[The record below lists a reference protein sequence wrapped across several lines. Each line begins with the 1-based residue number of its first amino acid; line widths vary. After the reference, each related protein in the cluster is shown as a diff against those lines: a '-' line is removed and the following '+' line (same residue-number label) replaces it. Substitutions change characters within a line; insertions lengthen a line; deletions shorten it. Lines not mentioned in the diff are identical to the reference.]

1 MGKSK
6 PKPPPAPDP
15 IQLAGAQTTQN
26 IATANAQQAMNNMN
40 QVNPYGELT
49 YSQTGTHTVTGPD
62 GAVHEVPTYTATQ
75 TLNPEMQALF
85 DQNVA
90 LQGGMADFAGQHL
103 ADMQGSDIYA
113 QDYSADRQ
121 KYEDALMER
130 MNPGLDRRRE
140 NLESRLASQGIQI
153 GSQAYNQAMDDL
165 NRGEND
171 ARIGAILN
179 AGQEQSR
186 MTRDAMAKRGQQF
199 NEMQALNG
207 GAQVR
212 QPGYQMAG
220 PAQVANTDVA
230 GLSMNAYNQQMGA
243 YGQQMAQ
250 YNQGMGGLFDLG
262 SAAIMAK
269 VGPFAAMSD
278 RRVKEDV
285 RKVGKTDDGQ
295 NIYSFRY
302 KGGGPIQMGL
312 MAQEVEKKK
321 PQAVGEIDGVK
332 FVNYAEALS

>member
-6 PKPPPAPDP
+6 PKAPKAPDP
-15 IQLAGAQTTQN
+15 IQTAGAQTTQN
-26 IATANAQQAMNNMN
+26 IETAKAQQMMNNMN
-40 QVNPYGELT
+40 QVNPYGSLT
-49 YSQTGTHTVTGPD
+49 YSQTGTQTVTGPD
-62 GAVHEVPTYTATQ
+62 GTVHEIPTYTAEQ
-75 TLNPEMQALF
+75 TLSPEMQALF
-85 DQNVA
+85 DKNVA

-103 ADMQGSDIYA
+103 AHMQGSDIYA

-121 KYEDALMER
+121 RVEDALMER

-171 ARIGAILN
+171 ARLGAIAN

-199 NEMQALNG
+199 NEMQALSG
-207 GAQVR
+207 GAQVN
-212 QPGYQMAG
+212 QPSYQMAA
-220 PAQVANTDVA
+220 PAQIANTDVA
-230 GLSMNAYNQQMGA
+230 GLTMNAHNQNMNVYNQQMA
-243 YGQQMAQ
+243 QQ
-250 YNQGMGGLFDLG
+250 NQLMGGLFGLG
-262 SAAIMAK
+262 AAGI
-269 VGPFAAMSD
+269 GLMSD
-278 RRVKEDV
+278 RRVKEDI
-285 RKVGKTDDGQ
+285 KQVGKTNDGQ

-321 PQAVGEIDGVK
+321 PKAVGEIDGIK
-332 FVNYAEALS
+332 FVDYGEALA